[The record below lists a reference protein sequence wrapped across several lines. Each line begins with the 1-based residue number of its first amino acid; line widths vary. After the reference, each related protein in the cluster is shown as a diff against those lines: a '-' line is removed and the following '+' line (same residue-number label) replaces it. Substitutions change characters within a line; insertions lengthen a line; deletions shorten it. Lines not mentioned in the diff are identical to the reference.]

1 MKVLGID
8 FSCALGALSNG
19 QFPEKDCLLPLISKL
34 LGYAIVAAST
44 TVKLPQAR
52 SFSAVLFVCSLD
64 IAIKSNRELFRFVII
79 VEIIVFP
86 INHLQQISDMDT
98 DRVNFVL
105 KELYAFN

>member
-52 SFSAVLFVCSLD
+52 SFSAVLFFFFFCSLD
-64 IAIKSNRELFRFVII
+64 IAIKSNRELFRFVFF
-79 VEIIVFP
+79 VEIIVCR
-86 INHLQQISDMDT
+86 ST
-98 DRVNFVL
+98 DL
-105 KELYAFN
+105 

>member
-1 MKVLGID
+1 MVFSFTEGTSAWQKYKAEMKVLGID

-52 SFSAVLFVCSLD
+52 SFSAVLF
-64 IAIKSNRELFRFVII
+64 FF
-79 VEIIVFP
+79 F
-86 INHLQQISDMDT
+86 
-98 DRVNFVL
+98 FVL
-105 KELYAFN
+105 